1 MSSAPSYNYLLKI
14 LLIGDAGVGKSS
26 LLLRFTD
33 DTFDDHIQSTIG
45 VDFKVKH
52 TTIDDTPLKLT
63 IWDTAGQ
70 ERFRTLTSAYY
81 RGAQAVLLVYDV
93 GRRETFDNLKLWS
106 EEVDRYSSC
115 KEHIVKVLVGN
126 KTDLGSS
133 QVPEGMAEEW
143 ASSHNCIHLL
153 SSARDSVGVTEAFS
167 ATVRK
172 VLATPEL
179 LEKAAPGKGR
189 VKLQPEGEGAEGG
202 GACC

>member
-1 MSSAPSYNYLLKI
+1 MTAPPSYSYLFKI

-33 DTFDDHIQSTIG
+33 DSFDEHIQSTIG

-52 TTIDDTPLKLT
+52 TTIDETPLKLT

-115 KEHIVKVLVGN
+115 KDHIVKVLVGN

-133 QVPEGMAEEW
+133 QVPEELAEEW
-143 ASSHNCIHLL
+143 AETHNCIHLL
-153 SSARDSVGVTEAFS
+153 SSARDSVGVTEAFD
-167 ATVRK
+167 ATVRR

-189 VKLQPEGEGAEGG
+189 VKLQPEGEGGDNSAG
-202 GACC
+202 CC